1 MSSGYI
7 VYMPYKEYRLALLLL
22 LSAIDHSI
30 NRSLIQVGFEVTA
43 FYHHDRI
50 SNYNDVF
57 DLLNLCF
64 LSLFFIASI
73 SIMNRIAVGRESES
87 ASM

>member
-1 MSSGYI
+1 
-7 VYMPYKEYRLALLLL
+7 MPYKEYRLALLL

-30 NRSLIQVGFEVTA
+30 NRSFIQVGFKVNA